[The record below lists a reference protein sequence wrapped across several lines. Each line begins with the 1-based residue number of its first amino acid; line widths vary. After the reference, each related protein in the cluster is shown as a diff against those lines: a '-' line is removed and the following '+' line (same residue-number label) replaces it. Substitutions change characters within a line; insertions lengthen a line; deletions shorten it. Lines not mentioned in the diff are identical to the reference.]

1 VPEVLALD
9 NIPKL
14 FDRNFFVGF
23 FVPSGIMLGLAWLI
37 LRAFDRLADWMR
49 FESADKF
56 LDAAIVAAGVWLLAV
71 LLVAINRTLVRT
83 LEGYTFIGWH
93 FLGVRPFPFL
103 ERRWQDRF
111 ERQAK
116 PVFDHQHEVDIARAA
131 GRQVPK
137 APPEHATNL
146 RHAVEC
152 YPDQARHL
160 LPTAFGNR
168 YRSIEVYSR
177 VVYGLDAIPAWARL
191 QAVLPEPLLERL
203 AEAKAQLDFC
213 VNILLTG
220 LIVIGTYGYLAFTTR
235 SLPEWWLAVLALA
248 AIIFGYR
255 VAGDALHQ
263 YGEYV
268 KSAFDLHRGD
278 LADRLGLALPRSPE
292 LERAMWT
299 EVSRMMIY
307 RSPAA
312 WDRLTRF
319 RKRGGTEL

>member
-1 VPEVLALD
+1 VLALG

-14 FDRNFFVGF
+14 FDRNFAVGF
-23 FVPSGIMLGLAWLI
+23 FMPAGIMLGLVWLI
-37 LRAFDRLADWMR
+37 LRAFGQLADWMR
-49 FESADKF
+49 FESVDKF
-56 LDAAIVAAGVWLLAV
+56 LDAAMVAAGAWLLAV
-71 LLVAINRTLVRT
+71 FLVAINRTVVRT
-83 LEGYTFIGWH
+83 LEGYTFKDWQFRGRRL
-93 FLGVRPFPFL
+93 FALL
-103 ERRWQDRF
+103 DRRWHRRF
-111 ERQAK
+111 AEEAK
-116 PVFDHQHEVDIARAA
+116 PALDHQRDVDLARTADSALPDARLGHAA
-131 GRQVPK
+131 S
-137 APPEHATNL
+137 L
-146 RHAVEC
+146 RHAVER
-152 YPDQARHL
+152 YPDEARHL

-177 VVYGLDAIPAWARL
+177 VVYGLDAIPAWPRL
-191 QAVLPEPLLERL
+191 QALLPERLLERI
-203 AEAKAQLDFC
+203 AESKAQLDFC
-213 VNILLTG
+213 INILLTG
-220 LIVIGTYGYLAFTTR
+220 LVVLFTYGYLAFTMEK
-235 SLPEWWLAVLALA
+235 LPDWWLAIAGLVAVVL
-248 AIIFGYR
+248 GYR
-255 VAGDALHQ
+255 IAADALHQ